1 MCFDFHEV
9 SCAQVTK
16 NDDFYRKG
24 EVSTTPFALSPVIE
38 LGLEAVISSEATW
51 QKASSCL
58 PINFLQNCEKD
69 QEVHMYIYPHLQVE
83 LAVVSGP
90 LRGSRHA
97 GRTREMRVS
106 VSIEIS
112 EIKSL
117 ITGRI

>member
-1 MCFDFHEV
+1 MTTLF
-9 SCAQVTK
+9 Q
-16 NDDFYRKG
+16 KG
-24 EVSTTPFALSPVIE
+24 EVSTIKLWAWSPLSLPLNE
-38 LGLEAVISSEATW
+38 LGLEAVTSSEATR
-51 QKASSCL
+51 QKTSNCL
-58 PINFLQNCEKD
+58 PIDFLYNCVKGH
-69 QEVHMYIYPHLQVE
+69 EVYPYLQVE

-106 VSIEIS
+106 VSIEIT